1 MIQILKQVTSQRLM
15 DTSLYVL
22 AASSNSGPVSLKPST
37 TVGELKSSELLVV
50 RRQRPP
56 GMATVTTEKPHQE
69 VITSFRFTI

>member
-56 GMATVTTEKPHQE
+56 GMTTEKPHQE

>member
-1 MIQILKQVTSQRLM
+1 MIQILKQVTSQQLM

-50 RRQRPP
+50 RRQKPP
-56 GMATVTTEKPHQE
+56 GMTTEKLHQE
-69 VITSFRFTI
+69 EVIASFRSII